1 MRALRFDGRQPV
13 YVDDAPA
20 PTPSEGEAVIRPL
33 RMGICATDL
42 EICRGYM
49 GFTGTLGHE
58 FVGVVEQVIG
68 EDRRKLTGRRVVG
81 GINAVCRQCDM
92 CRAGLST
99 HCRHRTVLGIQG
111 RDGCFAERF
120 TLPAANLVP
129 VPDSI
134 DDDTAS
140 FAEPLAAALQ
150 AKAQLHIEGEPY
162 ITVLG
167 DGRLGLLTAQ
177 VMAQLNASVRVV
189 GKHAAKLE
197 HCEKWGIKHRLLD
210 DVGLR
215 QDQDVVVDC
224 TGSASGMTTALGMIR
239 PRGKIVLKTTISP
252 HDPASVNHIEN
263 LARIVV
269 NEIEVIGS
277 RCGSIPE
284 AVDSLARAE
293 VDVLSLISRRMRLS
307 EGVQALKVAAEP
319 HVMKVL
325 LDL

>member
-1 MRALRFDGRQPV
+1 MKALRFQGGKPV
-13 YVDDAPA
+13 YVEDAPEPA
-20 PTPSEGEAVIRPL
+20 PTDGEAVIRPL

-42 EICRGYM
+42 EICKGYM

-58 FVGVVEQVIG
+58 FVGVVEEVVG
-68 EDRRKLTGRRVVG
+68 EDRRKLKGRRVVG
-81 GINAVCRQCDM
+81 GINAVCRKCDM

-99 HCRHRTVLGIQG
+99 HCRRRTVLGIQG

-120 TLPAANLVP
+120 ALPLANLVP
-129 VPDSI
+129 VPDPI
-134 DDDTAS
+134 DDDAAS

-189 GKHAAKLE
+189 GRHPAKLE

-224 TGSASGMTTALGMIR
+224 TGSASGLTTALGMVR
-239 PRGKIVLKTTISP
+239 PRGKIVLKTTVSP
-252 HDPASVNHIEN
+252 QDQSSAHHVEN
-263 LARIVV
+263 LARIVI

-284 AVDSLARAE
+284 AIDSLARSE

-307 EGVQALKVAAEP
+307 DGVQALRVAAEP
-319 HVMKVL
+319 DVMKVL
-325 LDL
+325 LDV